1 MDASVHAIVSVVSVS
16 PLAECWH
23 RHARPEWE
31 LHMNAWSTNSIL
43 IVHLSCHSTI
53 VTRDLTLTDA
63 EIRHHLREGSVAPW
77 CHAVGAFKHVVV
89 RIDVCVCVPSCSPFA
104 CVQCLLLI
112 TKSISWGRTDPIMPN
127 QLDFSFC
134 LSLSR
139 PPAEPCVPA
148 FPRKRRNWKTQAHTG
163 RLFCGLR
170 SAFEQ
175 SLFPINWERLD
186 AGIFTPML
194 PTTKRK
200 SRTCAT
206 RATDVI
212 FERKHCSRRRRQY

>member
-23 RHARPEWE
+23 RHARTEWE
-31 LHMNAWSTNSIL
+31 LHMYAWSINSIL

-63 EIRHHLREGSVAPW
+63 EIRHHLREGCSMVSCCRCVQARTHG
-77 CHAVGAFKHVVV
+77 C
-89 RIDVCVCVPSCSPFA
+89 VCVFVPSCSPFA

-148 FPRKRRNWKTQAHTG
+148 FPRKRRNWKTQAYTG
-163 RLFCGLR
+163 RLVVDYAALSNNRCVSDQLGTFG
-170 SAFEQ
+170 
-175 SLFPINWERLD
+175 
-186 AGIFTPML
+186 
-194 PTTKRK
+194 
-200 SRTCAT
+200 
-206 RATDVI
+206 
-212 FERKHCSRRRRQY
+212 RRRIHANVTDDKTQE